1 VKRLAVLYAL
11 VSIALWSFLAYFG
24 ASLRHFP
31 PLFVIGFALT
41 LSGGLSLFRARNW
54 KIPLKTLLV
63 GIGGIFGYHFFFFSA
78 LHHAPAVEANLVNY
92 LWPLLIV
99 LLTPLFFPGT
109 KLHAHHI
116 AGGTL
121 GFFGAALVITQGHLH
136 FSPTYLPGYF
146 LAFMAAVT
154 WSCYSLATKRL
165 APFPS
170 SAVGAFCL
178 ISGILSLSLFSFHGN
193 LLPILSELTPRDM
206 LNLTLLG
213 IGPLGLAFFAWDAA
227 MKRGDPRIIGALT
240 YLTPLFSTL
249 ILVKLGGR
257 ILTPVS
263 AIGMITIVSGAFI
276 GTLDLFL
283 HKKQI

>member
-1 VKRLAVLYAL
+1 
-11 VSIALWSFLAYFG
+11 
-24 ASLRHFP
+24 
-31 PLFVIGFALT
+31 
-41 LSGGLSLFRARNW
+41 
-54 KIPLKTLLV
+54 
-63 GIGGIFGYHFFFFSA
+63 
-78 LHHAPAVEANLVNY
+78 VEANLANY

-136 FSPTYLPGYF
+136 FSPTYLPGYL
-146 LAFMAAVT
+146 LAFIAAAP

-178 ISGILSLSLFSFHGN
+178 ISGILSLSLFVLQGKFLPT
-193 LLPILSELTPRDM
+193 LLSLTSKDL
-206 LNLTLLG
+206 LNLSLLG
-213 IGPLGLAFFAWDAA
+213 LGPLGLAFFTWDAA
-227 MKRGDPRIIGALT
+227 MKNGDPRIIGALT

-249 ILVKLGGR
+249 ILVKLSGR

-276 GTLDLFL
+276 GTLDLFM
-283 HKKQI
+283 HKKQT